1 MKNDLSYRG
10 YQTTIDFSAE
20 DGCFVGHLA
29 GIPDIVGFHGET
41 MEEAAQD
48 FHAAVDSYLES
59 LAKAGEAPPA
69 FQLPCRIDTAAAA
82 TL

>member
-1 MKNDLSYRG
+1 MNKILSYKG
-10 YQTTIDFSAE
+10 YQTSIEYSAE
-20 DGCFVGHLA
+20 DGCFVGHMR
-29 GIPDIVGFHGET
+29 GIDDIVGFHGET

-48 FHAAVDSYLES
+48 FYAAVDSYLES